1 MSRRRRQ
8 ATRENRDELRAA
20 RREELLDA
28 AVEVIRREGP
38 AASMEA
44 IAAEAGITKPILYRH
59 FEHRVGLVD
68 AVGMRFSSQLSAKVA
83 AALSRPGDPQ
93 EVLATT
99 IDAYVAFIDADPH
112 VYRFLIDQALK
123 HDPDKLQGFIRQ
135 VAADVSIVLG
145 ERMRDAGLDSGAA
158 EPWAFGIVGMVH
170 LAGDWWAERRTMPR
184 ERLVDYL
191 VTLLWS
197 GLAGA
202 GLAGSSDQEPTRP
215 VPLHRKEA

>member
-1 MSRRRRQ
+1 
-8 ATRENRDELRAA
+8 
-20 RREELLDA
+20 
-28 AVEVIRREGP
+28 
-38 AASMEA
+38 MEA
-44 IAAEAGITKPILYRH
+44 IAGQAGITKPILYRH
-59 FEHRVGLVD
+59 FERRDGLVD
-68 AVGMRFSSQLSAKVA
+68 ALATRFSAQLMDKVA
-83 AALSRPGDPQ
+83 GALGRPGDPE

-123 HDPDKLQGFIRQ
+123 RDPDRLQGFIRQ
-135 VAADVSIVLG
+135 VAADVAVVLG

-170 LAGDWWAERRTMPR
+170 LAGDWWADRRTMPR
-184 ERLVDYL
+184 ERLVEYL

-202 GLAGSSDQEPTRP
+202 GLAAPSEREPARP
-215 VPLHRKEA
+215 VPMRKEEAR